1 MNRFRAA
8 VHDAMQARAGKAK
21 AQTIL
26 AEAGL
31 SHLWPIYEMSD
42 YALPYEEATIRD
54 IVGKLVKY
62 GSVSEKALG
71 FAGSLFEKIGKR
83 AEIAAQ
89 RAAELAAASPCPSG
103 RVRVT
108 GTILSVKT
116 QDSPWGVNV
125 KMLVRAESGF
135 KVWCTL
141 PASSQANKGDSVA
154 FTATLEPS
162 KDDAKFGFGSRPAK
176 FEILQAAQA

>member
-1 MNRFRAA
+1 MRPEIDIGGRPNEPVSRR
-8 VHDAMQARAGKAK
+8 VHDALQARAGKAK
-21 AQTIL
+21 AQAIL

-31 SHLWPIYEMSD
+31 SHLWPIYEMSA
-42 YALPYEEATIRD
+42 YTLPYEEATIRD

-62 GSVSEKALG
+62 GSVSERALG

-116 QDSPWGVNV
+116 QDGDWGTTL

-141 PASSQANKGDSVA
+141 PGDA
-154 FTATLEPS
+154 GTGAAGATGRLHG
-162 KDDAKFGFGSRPAK
+162 DA
-176 FEILQAAQA
+176 